1 MFYDFLWLAIKFLLF
16 ATPINYI
23 KWHQSPTTSRLPQ
36 TTVPCFGIFVVE
48 GGLHM
53 LQQLWDSFVL
63 LIPVFF
69 LLLMI
74 FGAGF
79 FIGRVS
85 KKDS

>member
-1 MFYDFLWLAIKFLLF
+1 
-16 ATPINYI
+16 
-23 KWHQSPTTSRLPQ
+23 
-36 TTVPCFGIFVVE
+36 
-48 GGLHM
+48 M
-53 LQQLWDSFVL
+53 LQQVWDSFVL

-79 FIGRVS
+79 FIGRAS